1 MKKGLLFFLAIFI
14 MAYGCSQPQQSEPPR
29 EKVTD
34 KGDYVNAPA
43 GNAASYS
50 YSSLEE
56 GIDRILNSDG
66 GMDITHYNEILA
78 AINELERKGLDV
90 SALREKLARI
100 RIVEEGQPPK
110 EDNAD
115 EPPQEEFKRGLLSPR
130 GCEGS
135 GPRMLSSPP
144 MALENTQKILPMG
157 MVSAVHIT
165 PTDHQYW
172 HTIGYSGPTDDKSNL
187 DKFEILAPADG
198 YIVELGRIAG
208 FDDYRIIIEHSCN
221 FYTIFIHVDKLSE
234 KVRSSVREEDGD
246 VDTQAWPRIPVKAGE
261 AIGTIGIGKV
271 DFSVVDESVVLSG
284 FVKKETYDGEVW
296 KIHTVDTFDYYEEPL
311 RGQLL
316 AKNLRKAEPFGG
328 KIDYDID
335 GRLVGNWF
343 LDGTGGYR
351 GLGNVNY
358 WTSHLSVA
366 YDALDPNQ
374 IVVSVGDFDDGE
386 AGIFGVRG
394 NMPDP
399 KDVGIEAGIAEYE
412 LVMYDYY
419 SNGKKWDWL
428 YYADDLEARNTDDLR
443 GVALFQLLSDGKLK
457 AEFFPGK
464 DSSQVSGFTANA
476 LVYER

>member
-1 MKKGLLFFLAIFI
+1 MKKRFLFFLVISIIA
-14 MAYGCSQPQQSEPPR
+14 AYGCSQPLQSEQAQEIP
-29 EKVTD
+29 D
-34 KGDYVNAPA
+34 KEAYSNAPA

-50 YSSLEE
+50 YASLES
-56 GIDRILNSDG
+56 GIDAIINSDG
-66 GMDITHYNEILA
+66 GMDMGHYNEIMA
-78 AINELERKGLDV
+78 AINELEMKGFDV
-90 SALREKLARI
+90 SGLREKVARI

-110 EDNAD
+110 DDYED
-115 EPPQEEFKRGLLSPR
+115 EPAQEEFKRGLLSPR
-130 GCEGS
+130 GCEGE

-144 MALENTQKILPMG
+144 MALENIQKILPMG
-157 MVSAVHIT
+157 MVSTAHIT

-172 HTIGYSGPTDDKSNL
+172 HTIGYFGPSDDKSNL
-187 DKFEILAPADG
+187 DKFEILAPAEG
-198 YIVELGRIAG
+198 YIVELGRVAG

-261 AIGTIGIGKV
+261 PFGTIGVGKV
-271 DFSVVDESVVLSG
+271 DFSVVDESVTLKG

-296 KIHTVDTFDYYEEPL
+296 KVHTVDTFDYYEEPL
-311 RGQLL
+311 RSQLL

-343 LDGTGGYR
+343 LENTNGYR
-351 GLGNVNY
+351 GLGNENY

-366 YDALDPNQ
+366 YDALDPSQ
-374 IVVSVGDFDDGE
+374 IVVSLGDFDDGE
-386 AGIFGVRG
+386 AGIFGVMG

-399 KDVGIEAGIAEYE
+399 KDVGIEDDIVKYG
-412 LVMYDYY
+412 LVTYDYY
-419 SNGKKWDWL
+419 SDGRKWDGL
-428 YYADDLEARNTDDLR
+428 NYADSIEARNSDDLR

-457 AEFFPGK
+457 VEFFPGK
-464 DSSQVSGFTANA
+464 TASRVSGFTGNS